1 MVENFAS
8 FKTMQGI
15 SPVEGVMIK
24 SVHLDNVM
32 MTYMEFAPGSILPEH
47 KHPHEQITTI
57 IAGNMEM
64 TVGDQTQ
71 LMHPGDVVTVPPNI
85 VHSAKVIEDKAIA
98 IDAWSPIR
106 DDYKL

>member
-15 SPVEGVMIK
+15 SPAEGVMIK

-32 MTYMEFAPGSILPEH
+32 MTYMQFAPGSILPEH

-71 LMHPGDVVTVPPNI
+71 LMRPGDVAIVPPNI

-106 DDYKL
+106 EDYKL

>member
-8 FKTMQGI
+8 FNMMQGI

-24 SVHLDNVM
+24 SAHLDNVM

-71 LMHPGDVVTVPPNI
+71 LMRPGDVVTVPPNI
-85 VHSAKVIEDKAIA
+85 LHSAKVIEEKAIA

-106 DDYKL
+106 EDYKL